1 MFVCFIVQVRI
12 LFCRLFKLLIFPIS
26 ELHIFHFITFCQE
39 KSHVHSVKPIRPFDA
54 INEVRL
60 SLMSHNCYYF
70 FFFFKPSGLQP
81 ISATQYLHINT
92 HCLDKELILL
102 GLANN
107 IFLHPDHWVIC
118 SGYLKV
124 SFQQWIERE
133 REREDGWP
141 FTGLQLS
148 RLHTPK
154 PGKCQVFLKNVRS
167 YISLLFIPS
176 FSRPPSPFMDFTS
189 FRCLSL
195 PDNVSTSGVSC
206 KVWSSHL
213 FLCLHP
219 FFHFMSLLILSPAP
233 HFSDVLLLPFDKPNS
248 ASFLSLSGS
257 LLEFRGG

>member
-133 REREDGWP
+133 RERERTGGLLLDSNCLD
-141 FTGLQLS
+141 FTHQN
-148 RLHTPK
+148 
-154 PGKCQVFLKNVRS
+154 QVNVRYFWRTS
-167 YISLLFIPS
+167 EATFHSSLF
-176 FSRPPSPFMDFTS
+176 
-189 FRCLSL
+189 
-195 PDNVSTSGVSC
+195 
-206 KVWSSHL
+206 HL
-213 FLCLHP
+213 FP
-219 FFHFMSLLILSPAP
+219 
-233 HFSDVLLLPFDKPNS
+233 VLLLLSWTSPLFDACLSQIMS
-248 ASFLSLSGS
+248 APLGWAAKCDPPTFFCASTPSSTSCLFSSSPLHLVSQMCFSFLLISPTVPPFSLSLALS
-257 LLEFRGG
+257 